1 MLVRSRFI
9 NFVTRW
15 SIYFSTTRRDE
26 NFWSRHFRIFTFNI
40 YIDLLFNIL
49 ITFRSFRIGISVWM
63 FWIWNLDMGDTL
75 STYPWKKRFHY
86 TLQQQ
91 HRSTWAKLKMRNQHY
106 NAAHNH
112 MCRTQWMTAKNM
124 CRTKTPPLLCIDD
137 TQKTNSLPIK
147 TSCIY
152 MLCTK
157 DDAVQDFKWTQD
169 AVKILQILTSFGL
182 VIRHYTLYTDWSQ
195 Y

>member
-40 YIDLLFNIL
+40 YINLLFNIL

-124 CRTKTPPLLCIDD
+124 CRTKHPPLLCIDTTLED
-137 TQKTNSLPIK
+137 KYITHNNVLHIYAVHKRRCRTGLQMNTRCSKNPTNTYLLRP
-147 TSCIY
+147 CY
-152 MLCTK
+152 
-157 DDAVQDFKWTQD
+157 
-169 AVKILQILTSFGL
+169 
-182 VIRHYTLYTDWSQ
+182 
-195 Y
+195 